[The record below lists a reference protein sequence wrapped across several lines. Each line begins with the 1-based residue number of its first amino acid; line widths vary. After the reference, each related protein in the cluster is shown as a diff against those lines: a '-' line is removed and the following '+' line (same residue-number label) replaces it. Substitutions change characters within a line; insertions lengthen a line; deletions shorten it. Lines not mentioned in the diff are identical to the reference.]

1 MVESKLAN
9 TYLAA
14 ALYQI
19 LINKEKIVLLNDLVY
34 TIKLSEV

>member
-1 MVESKLAN
+1 MVESELAN

-19 LINKEKIVLLNDLVY
+19 LINKQDSAFEQFDLY
-34 TIKLSEV
+34 NKT

>member
-19 LINKEKIVLLNDLVY
+19 LIKKKNSAFEQFDLYNKA
-34 TIKLSEV
+34 